1 MLVLLCAF
9 HLTLSITMAI
19 LTGINLI
26 EGRGKP
32 LFLSLVALL
41 VNIFYFLNYLLKI
54 L

>member
-9 HLTLSITMAI
+9 HLTLSVMMTI

-32 LFLSLVALL
+32 LFFSMVALL
-41 VNIFYFLNYLLKI
+41 INIFYFLNDLLKI